1 VEIQRAR
8 RFAIEAKYLWP
19 RLDRASLR
27 PDAAEVFADALEH
40 RLTIVC
46 APAGYGK
53 TTTTAAALDA
63 RGRPSVW
70 YKLDVLDRDP
80 LVFIAA
86 MARAVQRLHAGFGED
101 LLRELESGPVL
112 DVPPEALAAR
122 FCSECDHAITD
133 TEYVILDDYHETM
146 DAPAM
151 DDVLGYLLDNCP
163 GTLRFVVL
171 SRYEPAFRLE
181 KLRLAGELARIP
193 RDLLLFD
200 ASQVADVL
208 AQRSGRRHDPDHVQ
222 HLLALT
228 EGWPASVV
236 LAGMT
241 LAWLDVASLEVAL
254 GDPRLRGDVF
264 SYLAEQVFQR
274 QSTEVRRFLLRTCC
288 LEHVHGELAERLVGE
303 RSASRHLHYLARNHI
318 FTFESG
324 RQGSYRY
331 HNLLRDFLRQR
342 FVQDEGESAFKALQ
356 RETATVLEACGDR
369 PAAVELLLGANEVD
383 LALAAIAR
391 GGESLLERLPYD
403 QLRHWMEGSLTEAK
417 GPHPWT
423 LIMAGVI
430 ATRDSRF
437 QDALSHLHEAEA
449 SLMGTA
455 DDNSIYQ
462 VLSIL
467 EWAEFWAG
475 DASASMSTSRRAL
488 TYAKT
493 DGQRLHTLLSL
504 MSAAV
509 DMRNWDAVASATA
522 RVDGYLADAQP
533 EEASRAQALRA
544 YAAYYQGRMHDA
556 LRLIRQCPRHDQTA
570 AQRAAALNM
579 EGMLGTALA
588 EYDMAAEHL
597 AQAAESA
604 RDLGHSLTLRM
615 IEDSQACLS
624 AARGD
629 MRGSLEALETLG
641 TRSSETQEGWL
652 QAFALCHQGT
662 VLRRMGDVVAGL
674 VPTRLAVELTC
685 SYSDPYL
692 ALNARANLATSE
704 GLLGHDRAA
713 DLDSVADGAR
723 QGGLR
728 FVALKARLFKSVLA
742 HLAGDTAEAV
752 ELLEECLPQ
761 QLELGH
767 VNLLAQELCPR
778 PELASLVLR
787 RHRSNGLGPAL
798 IQALSRH
805 WRFPE
810 LSPTLR
816 GLCQSQVGTWIDL
829 VSSHRDRGPRRP
841 ARPEGAMA
849 PSLLDELTPRERQVL
864 ALMEHT
870 NEEIAGELF
879 ISLPTVKSHVTHI
892 LRKMGKTRR
901 LGAVLEYRRL
911 SGASGRPPDEP
922 RPHLHPPT

>member
-27 PDAAEVFADALEH
+27 PDAAEVFANALEH

-63 RGRPSVW
+63 CGHPSVW

-122 FCSECDHAITD
+122 FCSECDHAVTD
-133 TEYVILDDYHETM
+133 TEYIILDDYHEAM

-200 ASQVADVL
+200 ARQVADVL
-208 AQRSGRRHDPDHVQ
+208 AQRSGKRHDPDHVQ
-222 HLLALT
+222 HLLTLT

-274 QSTEVRRFLLRTCC
+274 QSAEVQRFLLRTCC

-342 FVQDEGESAFKALQ
+342 FVQDEGENAFKTLQ

-403 QLRHWMEGSLTEAK
+403 QLWLWSGQLTSPAQADS
-417 GPHPWT
+417 PWA
-423 LIMAGVI
+423 LVVSAVLD
-430 ATRDSRF
+430 TRDGQF
-437 QDALSHLHEAEA
+437 AQALADLQRAVA
-449 SLMGTA
+449 SLART
-455 DDNSIYQ
+455 DDSSLYQ
-462 VLSIL
+462 ALAVL
-467 EWAEFWAG
+467 EWSQFWSG
-475 DASASMSTSRRAL
+475 DSPGCMRTCYRAL
-488 TYAKT
+488 RHADNDTE
-493 DGQRLHTLLSL
+493 RLHTLLSL
-504 MSAAV
+504 LSAAV
-509 DMRNWDAVASATA
+509 DMRHWEAVRAATLQTEVLLP
-522 RVDGYLADAQP
+522 RAQSR
-533 EEASRAQALRA
+533 EASRAQALQA
-544 YAAYYQGRMHDA
+544 HAAYYQGDMHRA
-556 LRLIRQCPRHDQTA
+556 HRLVAACRGHSDSL
-570 AQRAAALNM
+570 AQRAAVLNTK
-579 EGMLGTALA
+579 GMIETALG
-588 EYDMAAEHL
+588 EYACASTDLAAAATIADEFGYSL
-597 AQAAESA
+597 ASHIADNVAY
-604 RDLGHSLTLRM
+604 
-615 IEDSQACLS
+615 
-624 AARGD
+624 
-629 MRGSLEALETLG
+629 LEASLG
-641 TRSSETQEGWL
+641 QFE
-652 QAFALCHQGT
+652 AALLR
-662 VLRRMGDVVAGL
+662 LRRLSQREDPVDPTHHCIVHMHEGTSLRRTGDPHGAL
-674 VPTRLAVELTC
+674 EPTQVAVEAV
-685 SYSDPYL
+685 SVERDAYL
-692 ALNARANLATSE
+692 AYNARANLALSR
-704 GLLGHDRAA
+704 GLLGSDQATV
-713 DLDSVADGAR
+713 LVSVAASAGRA
-723 QGGLR
+723 GLP
-728 FVALKARLFKSVLA
+728 FVGLKARLFQSVLA

-810 LSPTLR
+810 LSPALR

-864 ALMEHT
+864 TLMEHT
-870 NEEIAGELF
+870 NEEIAAELF

-892 LRKMGKTRR
+892 LRKMGQTRR

-911 SGASGRPPDEP
+911 SGASGRPPDEST
-922 RPHLHPPT
+922 PHLHPPT